1 MYISQQ
7 KYTYRSW
14 IKTQDDYLIFN
25 CNTRR
30 QAESILIKLIEDNII
45 YPKYFEIGMDKYDL
59 NKLVWKRLKIKKF
72 KEVSEQNELRVRGM
86 IK

>member
-1 MYISQQ
+1 MSQQ

-25 CNTRR
+25 YNNRQ

-45 YPKYFEIGMDKYDL
+45 YPKYFEVGMDKYDL